1 MENIE
6 LITKTDSLVV
16 GFISD
21 EKFKTNQ
28 ISLFFEREIDR
39 DEVTKLAL
47 LYNVM
52 GKGTIN
58 YPTHTEMAKREE
70 ELYGLSFSG
79 GTFKKGNRLVIQFS
93 TNFISD
99 TYLEESILDDV
110 VEYMEENLNN
120 PLIKYSKL
128 DGDIFELEKINL
140 KNEIEAK
147 INDKIGYAQNRCVE
161 LMFENHPFS
170 ISEDGYIEEIDS
182 ITQDDLAKMYSKLMN
197 ESKVYVIFTGDF
209 KKKKVEDI
217 LKAHFKFE
225 DRDVIKFTDADIPTL
240 REDLNIVSEDMGITQ
255 GKLVIGYRNGID
267 RKDIKRRLAYMVA
280 NSILGGGA
288 HSLLFNNVREKE
300 SMCYYVSSQPDK
312 YMGIT
317 LIQAGIEI
325 ESYDKALELIRAEV
339 DKMRRGEFSQED
351 IDTAKKSIVNMRKTI
366 SDSIHSRAILDF
378 DRLSDG
384 NTFDFDEETQ
394 LITEVSKEEIVESFQ
409 GMVEDTVYFLR

>member
-1 MENIE
+1 M
-6 LITKTDSLVV
+6 
-16 GFISD
+16 
-21 EKFKTNQ
+21 
-28 ISLFFEREIDR
+28 
-39 DEVTKLAL
+39 TKLAL